1 MNGLILEAVGWALV
15 HLVWQG
21 VLVAAALALA
31 LRWVGRRSA
40 NLRYAL
46 ACGAL
51 GIMLVLPVATAWRH
65 ASRAVEPRPVRSTA
79 LARVPASAQ
88 RPASLPLVTLPT
100 TLPVSVKEPAALPRL
115 DELFQQVGERLPW
128 LVLAWGL
135 GVAASSVR
143 LLKGWVG
150 LRRQVHE
157 AVHASWEWQ
166 QRVAV
171 LARRLNLTRPVRL
184 LVSSKLDVPST
195 LGWLR
200 PVVLV
205 PTATLTGLTVRE
217 LELVLAHELA
227 HIRRHD
233 FAVNVVQTL
242 VETLLFY
249 HPAVWWMSQ
258 VIRVEREN
266 CCDDLAVR
274 QGPGALPYARAL
286 TSLEALRLQ
295 GMDASGPAMSA
306 LGGSLK
312 DRVRRLVVA
321 PPSRCSS
328 RWAAGVSIVTLASS
342 LALAAPLTALA
353 VQPAKVT
360 DTKPTLS
367 GTPTTLAHPG
377 VAASV
382 DSTRAASMPTP
393 AGSASTS
400 IAPFVTHAGSLAAPV
415 ASSVSAPLVG
425 PQPARIS
432 ASALSPFEASQGEL
446 LAVAAAT
453 PPPRSTPAP
462 VIAAAPAPQPVSA
475 PGIAAAL
482 VPKPTSAPDIAA
494 APAPKP
500 VPAPTIAAAPTA
512 APAPAPVAAPSDKEK
527 TRAARKESDDADE
540 KTRVGV
546 DPLSVDQLVALKVA
560 GVTPEAVERISAMGY
575 APTVDTLVSIQHAGI
590 TPEYVK
596 AMTDRFGRAI
606 PAEQLV
612 AMKHLG
618 VTPEWLGQMAALGF
632 GEENPDDLLAAKAMN
647 INATWLNEL
656 KAAGFGNLTL
666 DEAVQLRAM
675 SVDASFLRE
684 LDAAGVKPAT
694 VDELVRLR
702 VGGVDA
708 DYIRRMQKPRK

>member
-1 MNGLILEAVGWALV
+1 MNGLVLEAVGWALV

-21 VLVAAALALA
+21 ALVAVALALA

-51 GIMLVLPVATAWRH
+51 GIMLALPVATAWRH
-65 ASRAVEPRPVRSTA
+65 ASRAVESRPVVSTA
-79 LARVPASAQ
+79 SVPRTVAPMQARVSPALTQ
-88 RPASLPLVTLPT
+88 LPAPRHM
-100 TLPVSVKEPAALPRL
+100 KETATLPRL
-115 DELFQQVGERLPW
+115 DGLFQQVGEHLPW

-135 GVAASSVR
+135 GVAASSLR
-143 LLKGWVG
+143 LLKGWMG
-150 LRRQVHE
+150 LRQQVDE

-166 QRVAV
+166 QRLEV

-195 LGWLR
+195 LGWLK

-205 PTATLTGLTVRE
+205 PTATLTGLAVRE

-274 QGPGALPYARAL
+274 HGPGALPYARAL
-286 TSLEALRLQ
+286 TALEALRLQ
-295 GMDASGPAMSA
+295 GMDASGPALSA

-321 PPSRCSS
+321 PTSRCSS

-342 LALAAPLTALA
+342 LALAVPLTALA
-353 VQPAKVT
+353 VQPVKAPE
-360 DTKPTLS
+360 TK
-367 GTPTTLAHPG
+367 
-377 VAASV
+377 
-382 DSTRAASMPTP
+382 
-393 AGSASTS
+393 
-400 IAPFVTHAGSLAAPV
+400 SLASPV
-415 ASSVSAPLVG
+415 VSVTPRPHVSVSAPVAV
-425 PQPARIS
+425 PV
-432 ASALSPFEASQGEL
+432 
-446 LAVAAAT
+446 LAVGAA
-453 PPPRSTPAP
+453 PPAPNPTPAP
-462 VIAAAPAPQPVSA
+462 VVAPAPN
-475 PGIAAAL
+475 
-482 VPKPTSAPDIAA
+482 
-494 APAPKP
+494 PAPSP
-500 VPAPTIAAAPTA
+500 
-512 APAPAPVAAPSDKEK
+512 KEK
-527 TRAARKESDDADE
+527 ARAARKDSDDADE

-546 DPLSVDQLVALKVA
+546 DPLSVDQLVALKIA
-560 GVTPEAVERISAMGY
+560 GVTPEVVDRITAMGY
-575 APTVDTLVSIQHAGI
+575 EPTVDTLVGFQHAGV
-590 TPEYVK
+590 TPDYVK
-596 AMTDRFGRAI
+596 SMADRFGRSI

-612 AMKHLG
+612 AMRHLG

-632 GEENPDDLLAAKAMN
+632 DKEDSDELLSAKALG
-647 INATWLNEL
+647 INAAWLNEL
-656 KAAGFGNLTL
+656 KAAGFGKLSL
-666 DEAVQLRAM
+666 DEAVQLRALG
-675 SVDASFLRE
+675 VDSSYLRE
-684 LDAAGVKPAT
+684 LEAVGVKPAT

-702 VGGVDA
+702 TGGVDA
-708 DYIRRMQKPRK
+708 DFIRRMQKSRK

>member
-1 MNGLILEAVGWALV
+1 MNGLVLEAVGWALV

-21 VLVAAALALA
+21 LLVAAALALA

-65 ASRAVEPRPVRSTA
+65 ASRAVDTRPVRTVAIARTSASVQHPVPRPPVMMPTPSILSVRETA
-79 LARVPASAQ
+79 S
-88 RPASLPLVTLPT
+88 
-100 TLPVSVKEPAALPRL
+100 LPRL

-135 GVAASSVR
+135 GVAASSLR

-150 LRRQVHE
+150 LRRQVDE
-157 AVHASWEWQ
+157 AVHASREWQ
-166 QRVAV
+166 QRLEV
-171 LARRLNLTRPVRL
+171 LARRLNLSRPVRL
-184 LVSSKLDVPST
+184 LVSPKLDVPST

-205 PTATLTGLTVRE
+205 PAATLTGLSVRE

-233 FAVNVVQTL
+233 FAVNMVQTL

-286 TSLEALRLQ
+286 TALEALRLQ
-295 GMDASGPAMSA
+295 GMGASGPAMSA

-321 PPSRCSS
+321 PASRCSS
-328 RWAAGVSIVTLASS
+328 HWAAGVSIVTLASS

-353 VQPAKVT
+353 VQPAKAHGAKAPVA
-360 DTKPTLS
+360 S
-367 GTPTTLAHPG
+367 AGSNEPTTSAHPG
-377 VAASV
+377 GGTSV
-382 DSTRAASMPTP
+382 DPTGSAP
-393 AGSASTS
+393 MSSPTGSASTS
-400 IAPFVTHAGSLAAPV
+400 IATSVPPASAQAAPV
-415 ASSVSAPLVG
+415 ASSASARLAGLPSARSSASAPLAAPTG
-425 PQPARIS
+425 TP
-432 ASALSPFEASQGEL
+432 
-446 LAVAAAT
+446 LAV
-453 PPPRSTPAP
+453 
-462 VIAAAPAPQPVSA
+462 VAAAPAPASA
-475 PGIAAAL
+475 SAQVNAAASG
-482 VPKPTSAPDIAA
+482 PKPIPAPVAAA
-494 APAPKP
+494 APAP
-500 VPAPTIAAAPTA
+500 AS
-512 APAPAPVAAPSDKEK
+512 APAPAPSDKAK
-527 TRAARKESDDADE
+527 ARAERKESDDADE

-546 DPLSVDQLVALKVA
+546 DPLSVEQLVALKVA
-560 GVTPEAVERISAMGY
+560 GVTPEIVERVSAMGY
-575 APTVDTLVSIQHAGI
+575 APTVDTLVGFQHAGI

-596 AMTDRFGRAI
+596 AMTDRFGRSI
-606 PAEQLV
+606 PTKQLV

-632 GEENPDDLLAAKAMN
+632 GKEDSDDLLAAKALG

-666 DEAVQLRAM
+666 DEATQLRALG
-675 SVDASFLRE
+675 VDAHFLRE
-684 LDAAGVKPAT
+684 LEAAGVKPTT
-694 VDELVRLR
+694 VDEVVRLR
-702 VGGVDA
+702 TSGVDA
-708 DYIRRMQKPRK
+708 DFIRRMQKPKK

>member
-21 VLVAAALALA
+21 ALVAVALALA

-51 GIMLVLPVATAWRH
+51 GIMLALPVATAWRH
-65 ASRAVEPRPVRSTA
+65 ASRAVESRPAVSTA
-79 LARVPASAQ
+79 SVPRTVTPMAAPVTSALTQ
-88 RPASLPLVTLPT
+88 LPAPRHL
-100 TLPVSVKEPAALPRL
+100 KETATLPRL
-115 DELFQQVGERLPW
+115 DGVFQQVGEHLPW

-135 GVAASSVR
+135 GVAASSLR
-143 LLKGWVG
+143 LLKGWMG
-150 LRRQVHE
+150 LRRQVDE

-166 QRVAV
+166 QRLEV

-195 LGWLR
+195 LGWLK

-205 PTATLTGLTVRE
+205 PTATLTGLAVRE

-233 FAVNVVQTL
+233 FAVNMVQTL

-274 QGPGALPYARAL
+274 HGPGALPYARAL
-286 TSLEALRLQ
+286 TALEALRLQ
-295 GMDASGPAMSA
+295 GMDASGPALSA

-321 PPSRCSS
+321 PTSRCSS

-342 LALAAPLTALA
+342 LALAVPLTALA
-353 VQPAKVT
+353 VQPVKAPE
-360 DTKPTLS
+360 TKA
-367 GTPTTLAHPG
+367 LA
-377 VAASV
+377 S
-382 DSTRAASMPTP
+382 
-393 AGSASTS
+393 
-400 IAPFVTHAGSLAAPV
+400 PV
-415 ASSVSAPLVG
+415 VSA
-425 PQPARIS
+425 
-432 ASALSPFEASQGEL
+432 
-446 LAVAAAT
+446 T
-453 PPPRSTPAP
+453 PRLH
-462 VIAAAPAPQPVSA
+462 VS
-475 PGIAAAL
+475 
-482 VPKPTSAPDIAA
+482 V
-494 APAPKP
+494 
-500 VPAPTIAAAPTA
+500 
-512 APAPAPVAAPSDKEK
+512 PAPVAAPVLAVVAAPPAPNPAPAPVVAPAPNPAPSPKEK
-527 TRAARKESDDADE
+527 ARAASKESDDADE

-546 DPLSVDQLVALKVA
+546 DPLSVDQLVALKIA
-560 GVTPEAVERISAMGY
+560 GVTPEVVDRITAMGY
-575 APTVDTLVSIQHAGI
+575 EPTVDTLVGFQHAGV
-590 TPEYVK
+590 TPDYAK
-596 AMTDRFGRAI
+596 SMTDRFGRSI

-632 GEENPDDLLAAKAMN
+632 DKEDSDDLLSAKALG
-647 INATWLNEL
+647 INAAWLNEL
-656 KAAGFGNLTL
+656 KAAGFGKLSL
-666 DEAVQLRAM
+666 DEAVQLRALG
-675 SVDASFLRE
+675 VDSSYLRE
-684 LDAAGVKPAT
+684 LEAAGVKPAT

-702 VGGVDA
+702 AGGVDA
-708 DYIRRMQKPRK
+708 DFIRRMQKSRK

>member
-21 VLVAAALALA
+21 ALVAVALALA

-51 GIMLVLPVATAWRH
+51 GIMLALPVATAWRH
-65 ASRAVEPRPVRSTA
+65 ASRAVESRPVVSTA
-79 LARVPASAQ
+79 SVPRTVAPMAAPVSVALTRVPAP
-88 RPASLPLVTLPT
+88 RHL
-100 TLPVSVKEPAALPRL
+100 KETATLPRL
-115 DELFQQVGERLPW
+115 DGVFQQVGEHLPW

-135 GVAASSVR
+135 GVAASSLR
-143 LLKGWVG
+143 LIKGWMG
-150 LRRQVHE
+150 LRRQVDE

-166 QRVAV
+166 QRLEV

-184 LVSSKLDVPST
+184 LVSSKLEVPST
-195 LGWLR
+195 LGWLK

-205 PTATLTGLTVRE
+205 PTATLTGLAVRE

-233 FAVNVVQTL
+233 FAVNVIQTL

-286 TSLEALRLQ
+286 TALEALRLQ
-295 GMDASGPAMSA
+295 GMDASGPALSA

-321 PPSRCSS
+321 PTSRCSS

-342 LALAAPLTALA
+342 LALAVPLTALA
-353 VQPAKVT
+353 VQPVKAPETKALASPAVSVT
-360 DTKPTLS
+360 PR
-367 GTPTTLAHPG
+367 PH
-377 VAASV
+377 VSV
-382 DSTRAASMPTP
+382 
-393 AGSASTS
+393 
-400 IAPFVTHAGSLAAPV
+400 
-415 ASSVSAPLVG
+415 
-425 PQPARIS
+425 
-432 ASALSPFEASQGEL
+432 
-446 LAVAAAT
+446 
-453 PPPRSTPAP
+453 
-462 VIAAAPAPQPVSA
+462 
-475 PGIAAAL
+475 
-482 VPKPTSAPDIAA
+482 
-494 APAPKP
+494 
-500 VPAPTIAAAPTA
+500 
-512 APAPAPVAAPSDKEK
+512 PAPVAAPVLAVVAALPAPNPAPAPVVAPAPNPAPSSKEK
-527 TRAARKESDDADE
+527 ARAAKKESDDADE

-546 DPLSVDQLVALKVA
+546 DPLSVDQLVALKIA
-560 GVTPEAVERISAMGY
+560 GVTPEVVDRITAMGY
-575 APTVDTLVSIQHAGI
+575 EPTVDTLVGFQHAGV
-590 TPEYVK
+590 TPDYAK
-596 AMTDRFGRAI
+596 SMTDRFGRSI

-632 GEENPDDLLAAKAMN
+632 DKENSDDLLSAKALG
-647 INATWLNEL
+647 INAAWLNEL
-656 KAAGFGNLTL
+656 KAAGFGKLSL
-666 DEAVQLRAM
+666 DEAVQLRALG
-675 SVDASFLRE
+675 VDSSYLRE
-684 LDAAGVKPAT
+684 LEAAGVKPAT

-702 VGGVDA
+702 TGGVDA
-708 DYIRRMQKPRK
+708 DFIRRMQKSRK

>member
-21 VLVAAALALA
+21 ALVAVALALA

-51 GIMLVLPVATAWRH
+51 GIMLALPVATAWRH
-65 ASRAVEPRPVRSTA
+65 ASRAAEARPVVRTA
-79 LARVPASAQ
+79 VVPRTVAPMPAPARAALTELPA
-88 RPASLPLVTLPT
+88 PAHIKDTAT
-100 TLPVSVKEPAALPRL
+100 LPRL
-115 DELFQQVGERLPW
+115 DGMFQQVGEHLPW

-135 GVAASSVR
+135 GVAASSLR
-143 LLKGWVG
+143 LLKGWMG
-150 LRRQVHE
+150 LRRQVDE

-166 QRVAV
+166 QRLEV

-195 LGWLR
+195 LGWLK

-205 PTATLTGLTVRE
+205 PTATLTGLAVRE

-286 TSLEALRLQ
+286 TALEALRLQ

-321 PPSRCSS
+321 PASRCSS

-342 LALAAPLTALA
+342 LALAVPLTALA
-353 VQPAKVT
+353 VQP
-360 DTKPTLS
+360 TKAQETKA
-367 GTPTTLAHPG
+367 LASP
-377 VAASV
+377 AAS
-382 DSTRAASMPTP
+382 
-393 AGSASTS
+393 
-400 IAPFVTHAGSLAAPV
+400 
-415 ASSVSAPLVG
+415 
-425 PQPARIS
+425 
-432 ASALSPFEASQGEL
+432 
-446 LAVAAAT
+446 
-453 PPPRSTPAP
+453 
-462 VIAAAPAPQPVSA
+462 
-475 PGIAAAL
+475 
-482 VPKPTSAPDIAA
+482 
-494 APAPKP
+494 
-500 VPAPTIAAAPTA
+500 A
-512 APAPAPVAAPSDKEK
+512 APAPAASTSRATAASAAVAPARLAVPPPMPLPVLAAPPAPPPAPAPVLAPVPNPGPSSKEK
-527 TRAARKESDDADE
+527 ARAERKASNDADE

-546 DPLSVDQLVALKVA
+546 DPLSVDQLVELKVA
-560 GVTPEAVERISAMGY
+560 GVTPAVVERISAMGY
-575 APTVDTLVSIQHAGI
+575 EPTVATLVGFQHAGI

-596 AMTDRFGRAI
+596 SMTDRFGRSI
-606 PAEQLV
+606 PAEQLLS
-612 AMKHLG
+612 MKHLG

-632 GEENPDDLLAAKAMN
+632 DKEDSDDLLSAKALG
-647 INATWLNEL
+647 INAAWLNEL
-656 KAAGFGNLTL
+656 KAAGFGKLSL
-666 DEAVQLRAM
+666 DEAVQLRALG
-675 SVDASFLRE
+675 VDSSYLRE
-684 LDAAGVKPAT
+684 LEGAGVKPAT

-702 VGGVDA
+702 TGGVDA
-708 DYIRRMQKPRK
+708 DFIRRMQKLRK

>member
-21 VLVAAALALA
+21 ALVAAALALA

-79 LARVPASAQ
+79 LARAPASAQ
-88 RPASLPLVTLPT
+88 RPASVPLVTLPT

-382 DSTRAASMPTP
+382 DSTRAASMPAP

-462 VIAAAPAPQPVSA
+462 DIAAAPAPQPV
-475 PGIAAAL
+475 
-482 VPKPTSAPDIAA
+482 
-494 APAPKP
+494 
-500 VPAPTIAAAPTA
+500 PAPTISAAPTA
-512 APAPAPVAAPSDKEK
+512 AATPAPVAAPSDKEK

-632 GEENPDDLLAAKAMN
+632 GKENPDDLLAAKAMN

>member
-21 VLVAAALALA
+21 ALVAVALALA

-51 GIMLVLPVATAWRH
+51 GIMLALPVATAWRH
-65 ASRAVEPRPVRSTA
+65 ASRAAEVRPARSAVVPRTVAPLVSPVAPA
-79 LARVPASAQ
+79 LTRLPASH
-88 RPASLPLVTLPT
+88 PLPL
-100 TLPVSVKEPAALPRL
+100 KETATLPRL
-115 DELFQQVGERLPW
+115 DGVFQQVGEHLPW
-128 LVLAWGL
+128 LVLAWGM
-135 GVAASSVR
+135 GVAASSLR
-143 LLKGWVG
+143 LLKDWMG
-150 LRRQVHE
+150 LRRQVDE

-166 QRVAV
+166 QRLEV

-195 LGWLR
+195 LGWLK

-205 PTATLTGLTVRE
+205 PTATLTGLAVRE

-286 TSLEALRLQ
+286 TALEALRLQ
-295 GMDASGPAMSA
+295 GMDAHGPAMSA

-321 PPSRCSS
+321 PHSRCSS

-353 VQPAKVT
+353 VQPVKTQETKAPAMSAAPRT
-360 DTKPTLS
+360 D
-367 GTPTTLAHPG
+367 A
-377 VAASV
+377 AASWGLA
-382 DSTRAASMPTP
+382 RAAAKP
-393 AGSASTS
+393 AQSADAPPSLAAAKPARSADAPPSLAAARIALAPAPAASTS
-400 IAPFVTHAGSLAAPV
+400 LAAAAKTAVAPAPPAPLTVLAAP
-415 ASSVSAPLVG
+415 
-425 PQPARIS
+425 
-432 ASALSPFEASQGEL
+432 
-446 LAVAAAT
+446 
-453 PPPRSTPAP
+453 PPPP
-462 VIAAAPAPQPVSA
+462 
-475 PGIAAAL
+475 
-482 VPKPTSAPDIAA
+482 
-494 APAPKP
+494 
-500 VPAPTIAAAPTA
+500 
-512 APAPAPVAAPSDKEK
+512 PAPAPVVAPAPNPAPSAKEK
-527 TRAARKESDDADE
+527 ARAARKASDDADE

-546 DPLSVDQLVALKVA
+546 DPLSVDQLVALKIA
-560 GVTPEAVERISAMGY
+560 GVTPEVVERISAMGY
-575 APTVDTLVSIQHAGI
+575 EPTVDTLVGFQHAGV

-596 AMTDRFGRAI
+596 SMTDRFGHSI
-606 PAEQLV
+606 PAEQLLS
-612 AMKHLG
+612 MKHLG

-632 GEENPDDLLAAKAMN
+632 DKEDSDALLSAKALGV
-647 INATWLNEL
+647 NAAWLNEL
-656 KAAGFGNLTL
+656 KAAGFGKLSL
-666 DEAVQLRAM
+666 DGAVQLRALG
-675 SVDASFLRE
+675 VDSSYLRE
-684 LDAAGVKPAT
+684 LEGAGVKPAT

-702 VGGVDA
+702 TGGVDA
-708 DYIRRMQKPRK
+708 DFIRRMQKPRK

>member
-1 MNGLILEAVGWALV
+1 MNGLVLEAVGWALV

-21 VLVAAALALA
+21 ALVAVALALA

-51 GIMLVLPVATAWRH
+51 GIMLALPVATAWRH
-65 ASRAVEPRPVRSTA
+65 ASRAAESRPVARTA
-79 LARVPASAQ
+79 AITRTVAPMAAPVAPALTRQPAS
-88 RPASLPLVTLPT
+88 RPL
-100 TLPVSVKEPAALPRL
+100 SVKETATLPRL
-115 DELFQQVGERLPW
+115 DGVFQQVGEHLPW

-135 GVAASSVR
+135 GVAASSLR
-143 LLKGWVG
+143 LLKGWMG
-150 LRRQVHE
+150 LRRQVDE

-166 QRVAV
+166 QRLEV

-195 LGWLR
+195 LGWLK

-205 PTATLTGLTVRE
+205 PTATLTGLAVRE

-286 TSLEALRLQ
+286 TALEALRLQ
-295 GMDASGPAMSA
+295 GMDAQGPAMSA

-321 PPSRCSS
+321 PNSRCSS

-342 LALAAPLTALA
+342 LALAVPLTALA
-353 VQPAKVT
+353 VQPAKAQEEKALAPPAVNASPRT
-360 DTKPTLS
+360 DAAVS
-367 GTPTTLAHPG
+367 GDRTHTAAMPAPAAARTAVAPAALAVPQP
-377 VAASV
+377 
-382 DSTRAASMPTP
+382 MPL
-393 AGSASTS
+393 A
-400 IAPFVTHAGSLAAPV
+400 VLAAP
-415 ASSVSAPLVG
+415 
-425 PQPARIS
+425 
-432 ASALSPFEASQGEL
+432 
-446 LAVAAAT
+446 
-453 PPPRSTPAP
+453 PPPP
-462 VIAAAPAPQPVSA
+462 
-475 PGIAAAL
+475 
-482 VPKPTSAPDIAA
+482 
-494 APAPKP
+494 
-500 VPAPTIAAAPTA
+500 
-512 APAPAPVAAPSDKEK
+512 PAPAPVVAPAPNPAPSSKEK
-527 TRAARKESDDADE
+527 ARAARKESDDADE

-546 DPLSVDQLVALKVA
+546 DPLSVDQLVALKIA
-560 GVTPEAVERISAMGY
+560 GVTPEVVERISAMGY
-575 APTVDTLVSIQHAGI
+575 EPTVNTLVGFQHAGV
-590 TPEYVK
+590 TPDYAK
-596 AMTDRFGRAI
+596 SMTDRFGRSI
-606 PAEQLV
+606 PAEQLI
-612 AMKHLG
+612 AMKHMG
-618 VTPEWLGQMAALGF
+618 VTPEWLGQMTALGF
-632 GEENPDDLLAAKAMN
+632 GKEDSDDLLAAKALD
-647 INATWLNEL
+647 INAAWLNEL

-666 DEAVQLRAM
+666 DEALQLRAM
-675 SVDASFLRE
+675 SVDANFLRE

-702 VGGVDA
+702 AGGVDA
-708 DYIRRMQKPRK
+708 DFIRRMQKPRK

>member
-1 MNGLILEAVGWALV
+1 MNGLVLEAVGWALV

-21 VLVAAALALA
+21 ALVAVALALA

-51 GIMLVLPVATAWRH
+51 GIMLALPVATAWRH
-65 ASRAVEPRPVRSTA
+65 ASRAVESRPVVSTA
-79 LARVPASAQ
+79 SVPRTVAPMQARVSPALTQ
-88 RPASLPLVTLPT
+88 LPAPRHM
-100 TLPVSVKEPAALPRL
+100 KETATLPRL
-115 DELFQQVGERLPW
+115 DGLFQQVGEHLPW

-135 GVAASSVR
+135 GVAASSLR
-143 LLKGWVG
+143 LLKGWMG
-150 LRRQVHE
+150 LRQQVDE

-166 QRVAV
+166 QRLEV

-195 LGWLR
+195 LGWLK

-205 PTATLTGLTVRE
+205 PTATLTGLAVRE

-274 QGPGALPYARAL
+274 HGPGALPYARAL
-286 TSLEALRLQ
+286 TALEALRLQ
-295 GMDASGPAMSA
+295 GMDASGPALSA

-321 PPSRCSS
+321 PTSRCSS

-342 LALAAPLTALA
+342 LALAVPLTALA
-353 VQPAKVT
+353 VQPVKAPE
-360 DTKPTLS
+360 TK
-367 GTPTTLAHPG
+367 
-377 VAASV
+377 
-382 DSTRAASMPTP
+382 
-393 AGSASTS
+393 
-400 IAPFVTHAGSLAAPV
+400 SLASPV
-415 ASSVSAPLVG
+415 VSVTPRPHVSVSAPVAV
-425 PQPARIS
+425 PV
-432 ASALSPFEASQGEL
+432 
-446 LAVAAAT
+446 LAVGAA
-453 PPPRSTPAP
+453 PPAP
-462 VIAAAPAPQPVSA
+462 N
-475 PGIAAAL
+475 
-482 VPKPTSAPDIAA
+482 
-494 APAPKP
+494 
-500 VPAPTIAAAPTA
+500 
-512 APAPAPVAAPSDKEK
+512 PAPAPVVAPAPNPAPSPKEK
-527 TRAARKESDDADE
+527 ARAARKDSDDADE

-546 DPLSVDQLVALKVA
+546 DPLSVDQLVALKIA
-560 GVTPEAVERISAMGY
+560 GVTPEVVDRITAMGY
-575 APTVDTLVSIQHAGI
+575 EPTVDTLVGFQHAGV
-590 TPEYVK
+590 TPDYVK
-596 AMTDRFGRAI
+596 SMADRFGRSI

-612 AMKHLG
+612 AMRHLG

-632 GEENPDDLLAAKAMN
+632 DKEDSDELLSAKALG
-647 INATWLNEL
+647 INAAWLNEL
-656 KAAGFGNLTL
+656 KAAGFGKLSL
-666 DEAVQLRAM
+666 DEAVQLRALG
-675 SVDASFLRE
+675 VDSSYLRE
-684 LDAAGVKPAT
+684 LEAVGVKPAT

-702 VGGVDA
+702 TGGVDA
-708 DYIRRMQKPRK
+708 DFIRRMQKSRK

>member
-21 VLVAAALALA
+21 ALVAVALALA

-51 GIMLVLPVATAWRH
+51 GIMLALPVATAWRH
-65 ASRAVEPRPVRSTA
+65 ASRAAEARPVARTA
-79 LARVPASAQ
+79 VVPRTVAPLPAPVSPALTRLPAARPM
-88 RPASLPLVTLPT
+88 
-100 TLPVSVKEPAALPRL
+100 SVKETMSLPRL
-115 DELFQQVGERLPW
+115 DGMFQQVGEHLPW

-135 GVAASSVR
+135 GVAASSLR
-143 LLKGWVG
+143 LLRGWMG
-150 LRRQVHE
+150 LRRQVDE

-166 QRVAV
+166 QRLEV

-195 LGWLR
+195 LGWLK

-205 PTATLTGLTVRE
+205 PTATLTGLAVRE

-233 FAVNVVQTL
+233 FAVNMVQTL

-286 TSLEALRLQ
+286 TALEALRLQ
-295 GMDASGPAMSA
+295 GMDTSGPAMSA

-321 PPSRCSS
+321 PASRCSS

-342 LALAAPLTALA
+342 LALAVPLTALA
-353 VQPAKVT
+353 VQPAKAQEAKALVAPSVSAKPRT
-360 DTKPTLS
+360 DATASTGLS
-367 GTPTTLAHPG
+367 
-377 VAASV
+377 
-382 DSTRAASMPTP
+382 RAASMTNPVAAPT
-393 AGSASTS
+393 
-400 IAPFVTHAGSLAAPV
+400 SLAAARTAPEPTQV
-415 ASSVSAPLVG
+415 AAAPTSLAAAARTALAPAQLAV
-425 PQPARIS
+425 PQPT
-432 ASALSPFEASQGEL
+432 L
-446 LAVAAAT
+446 LAVLAA
-453 PPPRSTPAP
+453 PPPPPPAPAP
-462 VIAAAPAPQPVSA
+462 VIAPAPN
-475 PGIAAAL
+475 
-482 VPKPTSAPDIAA
+482 
-494 APAPKP
+494 PAPS
-500 VPAPTIAAAPTA
+500 A
-512 APAPAPVAAPSDKEK
+512 KEK
-527 TRAARKESDDADE
+527 ARAARKESDDADE

-546 DPLSVDQLVALKVA
+546 DPLSVDQLVALKIA
-560 GVTPEAVERISAMGY
+560 GVTPEVVERISAMGY
-575 APTVDTLVSIQHAGI
+575 EPTVNTLVGFQHAGV
-590 TPEYVK
+590 TPDYVK
-596 AMTDRFGRAI
+596 SMTDRFGRSI

-632 GEENPDDLLAAKAMN
+632 DKEDSDDLLSAKALG
-647 INATWLNEL
+647 INAAWLNEL
-656 KAAGFGNLTL
+656 KAAGFGKLSL
-666 DEAVQLRAM
+666 DEAVQLRALG
-675 SVDASFLRE
+675 VDSSYLRE
-684 LDAAGVKPAT
+684 LEGAGVKPAT

-702 VGGVDA
+702 TGGVDA
-708 DYIRRMQKPRK
+708 DFIRRMQKLRK

>member
-1 MNGLILEAVGWALV
+1 MNGLVLEAVGWALV

-21 VLVAAALALA
+21 ALVAVALALA

-51 GIMLVLPVATAWRH
+51 GIMLALPVATAWRH
-65 ASRAVEPRPVRSTA
+65 ASRAVEPRPVRT
-79 LARVPASAQ
+79 
-88 RPASLPLVTLPT
+88 
-100 TLPVSVKEPAALPRL
+100 VSVARTAVAPVTAPVMAPALMDLPAPRHLAKAAPLPRL
-115 DELFQQVGERLPW
+115 DGLLQQVGQHLPW

-135 GVAASSVR
+135 GVAASSLR
-143 LLKGWVG
+143 LLKGWMG
-150 LRRQVHE
+150 LRRQVDE
-157 AVHASWEWQ
+157 AVHASIEWQ
-166 QRVAV
+166 QRLEV

-195 LGWLR
+195 LGWLK

-205 PTATLTGLTVRE
+205 PTATLTGLAVRE

-286 TSLEALRLQ
+286 TALEALRLQ
-295 GMDASGPAMSA
+295 GMEAGGPALSA

-321 PPSRCSS
+321 PASRCSS

-353 VQPAKVT
+353 VQQPAK
-360 DTKPTLS
+360 
-367 GTPTTLAHPG
+367 
-377 VAASV
+377 
-382 DSTRAASMPTP
+382 
-393 AGSASTS
+393 
-400 IAPFVTHAGSLAAPV
+400 APESKAPAAPV
-415 ASSVSAPLVG
+415 AM
-425 PQPARIS
+425 
-432 ASALSPFEASQGEL
+432 
-446 LAVAAAT
+446 AV
-453 PPPRSTPAP
+453 P
-462 VIAAAPAPQPVSA
+462 APAPLAV
-475 PGIAAAL
+475 L
-482 VPKPTSAPDIAA
+482 A
-494 APAPKP
+494 APPP
-500 VPAPTIAAAPTA
+500 PP
-512 APAPAPVAAPSDKEK
+512 PAPAPVVAPAPNPAPSPKEK
-527 TRAARKESDDADE
+527 GRAARKDAEDADE

-546 DPLSVDQLVALKVA
+546 DPLSVDQLVALKIA
-560 GVTPEAVERISAMGY
+560 GVTPEVVERISAMGY
-575 APTVDTLVSIQHAGI
+575 EPTVETLVGFQHAGV
-590 TPEYVK
+590 TPDYAK
-596 AMTDRFGRAI
+596 SMTDRFGRSI
-606 PAEQLV
+606 PAGQLV
-612 AMKHLG
+612 AMKHMG
-618 VTPEWLGQMAALGF
+618 VTPEWLGQMAALGY
-632 GEENPDDLLAAKAMN
+632 GKEDSDDLLAAKAMN
-647 INATWLNEL
+647 INAAWLNEL
-656 KAAGFGNLTL
+656 KAAGFANLTL
-666 DEAVQLRAM
+666 DEALQLRAM
-675 SVDASFLRE
+675 SVDAKYLRE

-702 VGGVDA
+702 AGGVDE
-708 DYIRRMQKPRK
+708 DFIRRMQKPRK

>member
-21 VLVAAALALA
+21 ALVAVALALA

-40 NLRYAL
+40 DLRYAL

-51 GIMLVLPVATAWRH
+51 GIMLALPVATAWRH
-65 ASRAVEPRPVRSTA
+65 ASRAAEARPVARTA
-79 LARVPASAQ
+79 VFPRTVAPMPAPARVALTELPA
-88 RPASLPLVTLPT
+88 PAHIKDTAT
-100 TLPVSVKEPAALPRL
+100 LPRL
-115 DELFQQVGERLPW
+115 DGMFQQVGEHLPW

-135 GVAASSVR
+135 GVAASSLR
-143 LLKGWVG
+143 LLKGWMG
-150 LRRQVHE
+150 LRRQVDA

-166 QRVAV
+166 QRLEV

-195 LGWLR
+195 LGWLK

-205 PTATLTGLTVRE
+205 PTATLTGLAVRE

-286 TSLEALRLQ
+286 TALEALRLQ
-295 GMDASGPAMSA
+295 GMDASGPALSA

-321 PPSRCSS
+321 PASRCSS

-342 LALAAPLTALA
+342 LALAVPLTALA
-353 VQPAKVT
+353 VQQPVKAPESKALASPAPSAAVA
-360 DTKPTLS
+360 PAR
-367 GTPTTLAHPG
+367 LAVPPP
-377 VAASV
+377 
-382 DSTRAASMPTP
+382 MPLP
-393 AGSASTS
+393 
-400 IAPFVTHAGSLAAPV
+400 VLAAP
-415 ASSVSAPLVG
+415 
-425 PQPARIS
+425 PA
-432 ASALSPFEASQGEL
+432 
-446 LAVAAAT
+446 
-453 PPPRSTPAP
+453 PPPAPAP
-462 VIAAAPAPQPVSA
+462 VIAPAPN
-475 PGIAAAL
+475 PG
-482 VPKPTSAPDIAA
+482 
-494 APAPKP
+494 
-500 VPAPTIAAAPTA
+500 
-512 APAPAPVAAPSDKEK
+512 PSPKEK
-527 TRAARKESDDADE
+527 ARAARKASGDADE
-540 KTRVGV
+540 ETRVGV
-546 DPLSVDQLVALKVA
+546 DPLSVDQLVELKIA
-560 GVTPEAVERISAMGY
+560 GVTPEVVERISAMGY
-575 APTVDTLVSIQHAGI
+575 EPTVATLVGFQHASI

-596 AMTDRFGRAI
+596 SMTDRFGRAI
-606 PAEQLV
+606 PAEQLLS
-612 AMKHLG
+612 MKHLG

-632 GEENPDDLLAAKAMN
+632 DKEDSDDLLSAKALG
-647 INATWLNEL
+647 INAAWLNEM
-656 KAAGFGNLTL
+656 KAAGFGKLSL
-666 DEAVQLRAM
+666 DEAVQLRALG
-675 SVDASFLRE
+675 VDSSYLRE
-684 LDAAGVKPAT
+684 LEGAGVKPAT

-702 VGGVDA
+702 TGGVDA
-708 DYIRRMQKPRK
+708 DFIRRMQKLRK

>member
-1 MNGLILEAVGWALV
+1 MNGLVLEAVGWALV

-21 VLVAAALALA
+21 ALVAVALALA

-51 GIMLVLPVATAWRH
+51 GIMLVLPVATVWRH
-65 ASRAVEPRPVRSTA
+65 ASRAAGARPVARTA
-79 LARVPASAQ
+79 VFPRTVA
-88 RPASLPLVTLPT
+88 TLPET
-100 TLPVSVKEPAALPRL
+100 PVSVALTQLPASRPLSVKETATLPRL
-115 DELFQQVGERLPW
+115 DGMFQQVGEHLPW

-135 GVAASSVR
+135 GVAASSLR
-143 LLKGWVG
+143 LLKGWMG
-150 LRRQVHE
+150 LRRQVDE

-166 QRVAV
+166 QRLEV

-195 LGWLR
+195 LGWLK

-205 PTATLTGLTVRE
+205 PTATLTGLAVRE

-249 HPAVWWMSQ
+249 HPAVWWISQ

-286 TSLEALRLQ
+286 TALEALRLQ

-321 PPSRCSS
+321 PASRCSS

-342 LALAAPLTALA
+342 LALAVPLTALA
-353 VQPAKVT
+353 VQP
-360 DTKPTLS
+360 TKAPETKALAS
-367 GTPTTLAHPG
+367 PAVNAAPRTGAATSTPVPVPPPAPLA
-377 VAASV
+377 V
-382 DSTRAASMPTP
+382 
-393 AGSASTS
+393 
-400 IAPFVTHAGSLAAPV
+400 LAAP
-415 ASSVSAPLVG
+415 
-425 PQPARIS
+425 
-432 ASALSPFEASQGEL
+432 
-446 LAVAAAT
+446 
-453 PPPRSTPAP
+453 PPPP
-462 VIAAAPAPQPVSA
+462 
-475 PGIAAAL
+475 
-482 VPKPTSAPDIAA
+482 
-494 APAPKP
+494 
-500 VPAPTIAAAPTA
+500 
-512 APAPAPVAAPSDKEK
+512 PAPAPVVAPAPNPAPSAKEK
-527 TRAARKESDDADE
+527 ARAARKESDDADE

-546 DPLSVDQLVALKVA
+546 DPLSVDQLVALKIA
-560 GVTPEAVERISAMGY
+560 GVTPEVVERISAMGY
-575 APTVDTLVSIQHAGI
+575 EPTVNTLVGFQHAGV
-590 TPEYVK
+590 TPDYVK
-596 AMTDRFGRAI
+596 SMTDRFGRSI

-632 GEENPDDLLAAKAMN
+632 GKEDSDDLLAAKAMD
-647 INATWLNEL
+647 INAAWLNEL

-702 VGGVDA
+702 AGGVDA
-708 DYIRRMQKPRK
+708 DFIRRMQKPRK

>member
-15 HLVWQG
+15 HLLWQG
-21 VLVAAALALA
+21 ALVAVALALA

-51 GIMLVLPVATAWRH
+51 GIMLALPVATAWRH
-65 ASRAVEPRPVRSTA
+65 ASRAVEARPVRTA
-79 LARVPASAQ
+79 SVQRTVTPPQHPVSLPRVEPTPS
-88 RPASLPLVTLPT
+88 RHMTGTASLPRMDVLL
-100 TLPVSVKEPAALPRL
+100 
-115 DELFQQVGERLPW
+115 QQVGEHLPW

-135 GVAASSVR
+135 GVAASSLR

-150 LRRQVHE
+150 LRRQVDE

-166 QRVAV
+166 QRLEV

-195 LGWLR
+195 LGWLK

-205 PTATLTGLTVRE
+205 PTATLTGLAVRE

-286 TSLEALRLQ
+286 TALEALRLQ
-295 GMDASGPAMSA
+295 GMDASGPALSA

-321 PPSRCSS
+321 PTSRCSS
-328 RWAAGVSIVTLASS
+328 HWAAGISIAMLISS
-342 LALAAPLTALA
+342 LALAVPLTALA
-353 VQPAKVT
+353 VQPVKA
-360 DTKPTLS
+360 P
-367 GTPTTLAHPG
+367 
-377 VAASV
+377 AAP
-382 DSTRAASMPTP
+382 ASMPASVAAP
-393 AGSASTS
+393 ASTS
-400 IAPFVTHAGSLAAPV
+400 LAA
-415 ASSVSAPLVG
+415 
-425 PQPARIS
+425 
-432 ASALSPFEASQGEL
+432 
-446 LAVAAAT
+446 AVAT
-453 PPPRSTPAP
+453 PPAVAKDMPPAA
-462 VIAAAPAPQPVSA
+462 VAAAPAP
-475 PGIAAAL
+475 
-482 VPKPTSAPDIAA
+482 T
-494 APAPKP
+494 P
-500 VPAPTIAAAPTA
+500 VPAPVV
-512 APAPAPVAAPSDKEK
+512 APAPNPAPSDKAK
-527 TRAARKESDDADE
+527 ARAARKAAEDADE

-546 DPLSVDQLVALKVA
+546 DPLSVDQLVALKIA
-560 GVTPEAVERISAMGY
+560 GVTPEVVDRISAMGY
-575 APTVDTLVSIQHAGI
+575 EPTVDTLVGFQHAGI

-596 AMTDRFGRAI
+596 SLADRFGRSI

-632 GEENPDDLLAAKAMN
+632 AKEDSEDLLAAKALG
-647 INATWLNEL
+647 IDAAWLNDL
-656 KAAGFGNLTL
+656 KTSGFGNLDL
-666 DEAVQLRAM
+666 DEAVQLRALG
-675 SVDASFLRE
+675 VDSSYLRE
-684 LDAAGVKPAT
+684 LESAGVKPAT

-702 VGGVDA
+702 TGGVDA
-708 DYIRRMQKPRK
+708 DFIRRMQKPRK

>member
-21 VLVAAALALA
+21 ALVAVALALA

-51 GIMLVLPVATAWRH
+51 GIMLALPVATAWRH
-65 ASRAVEPRPVRSTA
+65 ASRAVESRPVVSTA
-79 LARVPASAQ
+79 SVPRTVAPMA
-88 RPASLPLVTLPT
+88 A
-100 TLPVSVKEPAALPRL
+100 PVSVALTQLPAPRHLKEAATLPRL
-115 DELFQQVGERLPW
+115 DGVFQQVGEHLPW

-135 GVAASSVR
+135 GVAASSLR
-143 LLKGWVG
+143 LLKGWMG
-150 LRRQVHE
+150 LRRQVDE

-166 QRVAV
+166 QRLEV

-195 LGWLR
+195 LGWLK

-205 PTATLTGLTVRE
+205 PTATLTGLAVRE

-233 FAVNVVQTL
+233 FAVNMVQTL

-286 TSLEALRLQ
+286 TALEALRLQ
-295 GMDASGPAMSA
+295 GMDASGPALSA

-321 PPSRCSS
+321 PTSRCSS
-328 RWAAGVSIVTLASS
+328 RWAAGVSIVTLVSS
-342 LALAAPLTALA
+342 LALAVPLTALA
-353 VQPAKVT
+353 VQPVKAPETMALASPAVSATPRT
-360 DTKPTLS
+360 DAVASTDRSPT
-367 GTPTTLAHPG
+367 
-377 VAASV
+377 AA
-382 DSTRAASMPTP
+382 RPAQAS
-393 AGSASTS
+393 AASTS
-400 IAPFVTHAGSLAAPV
+400 LAAAARTAVAPAQLAVPQPMPLAVLAAP
-415 ASSVSAPLVG
+415 
-425 PQPARIS
+425 
-432 ASALSPFEASQGEL
+432 
-446 LAVAAAT
+446 
-453 PPPRSTPAP
+453 
-462 VIAAAPAPQPVSA
+462 
-475 PGIAAAL
+475 
-482 VPKPTSAPDIAA
+482 
-494 APAPKP
+494 
-500 VPAPTIAAAPTA
+500 PAPT
-512 APAPAPVAAPSDKEK
+512 PAPAPVVAPAPNPAPSSKEK
-527 TRAARKESDDADE
+527 ARAAKKDSDDADE

-546 DPLSVDQLVALKVA
+546 DPLSVDQLVALKIA
-560 GVTPEAVERISAMGY
+560 GVTPEVVDRITAMGY
-575 APTVDTLVSIQHAGI
+575 EPTVDTLVGFQHAGV
-590 TPEYVK
+590 TPDYAK
-596 AMTDRFGRAI
+596 SMTDRFGRSI

-632 GEENPDDLLAAKAMN
+632 DKEDSDDLLSAKALG
-647 INATWLNEL
+647 INAAWINEL
-656 KAAGFGNLTL
+656 KAAGFGKLSL
-666 DEAVQLRAM
+666 DEAVQLRALG
-675 SVDASFLRE
+675 VDSSYLRE
-684 LDAAGVKPAT
+684 LEAAGVKPAT

-702 VGGVDA
+702 AGGVDA
-708 DYIRRMQKPRK
+708 DFIRRMQKSRK

>member
-15 HLVWQG
+15 HLLWQG
-21 VLVAAALALA
+21 ALVAVALALA

-65 ASRAVEPRPVRSTA
+65 ASRAGDSRPVRTA
-79 LARVPASAQ
+79 SVQRTPAPLPDPAFHARVELPS
-88 RPASLPLVTLPT
+88 RRSMPMKETPSLPLL
-100 TLPVSVKEPAALPRL
+100 EGM
-115 DELFQQVGERLPW
+115 FQQVGEHLPW
-128 LVLAWGL
+128 LVLAWGM
-135 GVAASSVR
+135 GVAASSLR
-143 LLKGWVG
+143 LLKGWLG
-150 LRRQVHE
+150 LRRQVDE

-166 QRVAV
+166 QRLEV

-195 LGWLR
+195 LGWLK

-205 PTATLTGLTVRE
+205 PTATLTGLAVRE

-286 TSLEALRLQ
+286 TALEELRSQ
-295 GMDASGPAMSA
+295 GMDASGPALSA

-321 PPSRCSS
+321 PASRCSS

-342 LALAAPLTALA
+342 LALAVPLTALA
-353 VQPAKVT
+353 VQPVKEQEAKASEA
-360 DTKPTLS
+360 K
-367 GTPTTLAHPG
+367 
-377 VAASV
+377 ASV
-382 DSTRAASMPTP
+382 VP
-393 AGSASTS
+393 
-400 IAPFVTHAGSLAAPV
+400 
-415 ASSVSAPLVG
+415 SVSATPIAAPRPLTV
-425 PQPARIS
+425 
-432 ASALSPFEASQGEL
+432 
-446 LAVAAAT
+446 
-453 PPPRSTPAP
+453 
-462 VIAAAPAPQPVSA
+462 AAAPAPVPAPAPV
-475 PGIAAAL
+475 
-482 VPKPTSAPDIAA
+482 V

-500 VPAPTIAAAPTA
+500 
-512 APAPAPVAAPSDKEK
+512 APADKA
-527 TRAARKESDDADE
+527 RARAERKSAQDADE
-540 KTRVGV
+540 TTRVGV
-546 DPLSVDQLVALKVA
+546 DPLSVDQLVELKIA
-560 GVTPEAVERISAMGY
+560 GVTPEVVDRISAMGY
-575 APTVDTLVSIQHAGI
+575 APTVETLVGFQHAGI
-590 TPEYVK
+590 TPDYVK
-596 AMTDRFGRAI
+596 SMADRFGRSI

-612 AMKHLG
+612 SMKHLG

-632 GEENPDDLLAAKAMN
+632 AKEDPDGLLSAKALG
-647 INATWLNEL
+647 INAAWVNDL

-666 DEAVQLRAM
+666 DEAVQLRALG
-675 SVDASFLRE
+675 VDTSYLRE
-684 LDAAGVKPAT
+684 LEAAGVKPAS

-702 VGGVDA
+702 TGGVDA
-708 DYIRRMQKPRK
+708 DFIRRMQKPRK